1 MAQQAT
7 LQSPDGKQKTVVD
20 VGSSQASQLQS
31 KGWVLGAPANAAI
44 VTVDNAL
51 TGMATPVPATPAAP
65 TVPPAVPPTTPP
77 ATPPLATPPAP
88 PVAPTPPP
96 TTPTVQTAQQATL
109 TSPDGKSKTVVNVG
123 SSEASQLQTRGWKLD
138 ATGQSVLSVQD
149 ALGMNPT
156 PTNPAFTDGGN
167 GGEPTDGGDGTD
179 FNLGDFTGDFDLNDL
194 TTDPVNQSIL
204 EKYGITAPKVSDNP
218 VTSYADTYKQLLGTM
233 GISDIK
239 SEFEKTQQKFTDLQ
253 LELNDKI
260 SEINDDPWLT
270 EGVRVGRINSLKSK
284 YEGRLQILTDQ
295 QKLYQSMY
303 EQGVQE
309 AQFVANAAF
318 NQQQF
323 DAQQSVNI
331 AQLALQE
338 QEARASLRSTNL
350 RDQLA
355 IAQEMRLAESD
366 RFSNQAAAEEKAR
379 LNLKMIADMFGAD
392 VFKNMSA
399 KEKQMWEEDA
409 GLPPGTLDNQV
420 LNTEELDTS
429 VQEVSGRKVLINNQ
443 TGDIIRDLGFA
454 DGSGGGGGKIVD
466 INGSN
471 YIQNAD
477 GTFSNPTLPTTP
489 ADQQNIDVLQN
500 KINLID
506 SLLTSKGLA
515 GSVGTYGISRWT
527 PFTADKA
534 DRQEFAAGV
543 SQLISQETLGTLI
556 NLKKQGGT
564 LGALSQTELDI
575 LKESA
580 SLIGRWMQKDKN
592 GNPTGKFEVSE
603 EAFKKE
609 LNKIR
614 SLAEKAIANAGGV
627 SNDEMEQ
634 LRQMNP
640 GMSDEEIRRELGF
653 NSGLGGTP
661 TSQNIQ
667 LGSRLAKVNNNPG
680 NLRYVGQAGAS
691 QGEGGFA
698 RFQTPE
704 AGYQALKSQISL
716 DASRGLTL
724 QQFINKYAPPVEND
738 TSLYLRQMVSA
749 VGASPTTPLKSV
761 NLDALAKAMAKKES
775 STIIT

>member
-1 MAQQAT
+1 MPQAT

-31 KGWVLGAPANAAI
+31 SGWVLGAPQDATI
-44 VTVDNAL
+44 VMADQAL
-51 TGMATPVPATPAAP
+51 KNIGTPVASPAVQETPVAPPVPTSPTAP
-65 TVPPAVPPTTPP
+65 TSPTPP
-77 ATPPLATPPAP
+77 QAPTAPTAP
-88 PVAPTPPP
+88 PVAP
-96 TTPTVQTAQQATL
+96 QTQQATL

-138 ATGQSVLSVQD
+138 ASGQAVLSVQD
-149 ALGMNPT
+149 ALNFNPSA
-156 PTNPAFTDGGN
+156 PTDLSGGN
-167 GGEPTDGGDGTD
+167 DGTFMDGTGDETTD
-179 FNLGDFTGDFDLNDL
+179 FNLDESGDFNLNDF

-233 GISDIK
+233 GITNIK

-253 LELNDKI
+253 TELNDKI
-260 SEINDDPWLT
+260 SEVNDDPWLT
-270 EGVRVGRINSLKSK
+270 EGVRVGRIRSLQDK

-323 DAQQSVNI
+323 DAQQSFNM

-338 QEARASLRSTNL
+338 QEARDNLRSTNL

-355 IAQEMRLAESD
+355 IAQEMR
-366 RFSNQAAAEEKAR
+366 QAAADRSANTEASIENAR

-399 KEKQMWEEDA
+399 SEKQKWEKDA
-409 GLPPGTLDNQV
+409 NLPLGTLDNQV
-420 LNTEELDTS
+420 LTTSELDTS
-429 VQEVSGRKVLINNQ
+429 VQEVNGRKVLINNQ
-443 TGDIIRDLGFA
+443 TGDVIRDLGMA
-454 DGSGGGGGKIVD
+454 DGTGGGGKIVT
-466 INGSN
+466 INGVD
-471 YIQNAD
+471 YIQNPD
-477 GTFSNPTLPTTP
+477 GTLTEPVLPGGGIN
-489 ADQQNIDVLQN
+489 QQELEAANEKVA
-500 KINLID
+500 LID
-506 SLLTSKGLA
+506 SLLNSKGLSGA
-515 GSVGTYGISRWT
+515 VGTYGISRWT
-527 PFTADKA
+527 PFTADKGA
-534 DRQEFAAGV
+534 RQEFAAGV
-543 SQLISQETLGTLI
+543 NQLISQETLDNLI
-556 NLKKQGGT
+556 AVKAQGAT
-564 LGALSQTELDI
+564 FGALSETELDI
-575 LKESA
+575 LKQSA
-580 SLIGRWMQKDKN
+580 SKIGTWMQRDKN

-609 LNKIR
+609 LNRMKEATSKIIEYAR
-614 SLAEKAIANAGGV
+614 IEQTGGADITSEELKRLKQV
-627 SNDEMEQ
+627 F
-634 LRQMNP
+634 P
-640 GMSDEEIRRELGF
+640 GMSEEEIRQELSF
-653 NSGLGGTP
+653 SSGTGGTP
-661 TSQNIQ
+661 TASIQ
-667 LGSRLAKVNNNPG
+667 LGSRLARVNNNPG

-698 RFQTPE
+698 RFPTPE
-704 AGYQALKSQISL
+704 AGYQALISQIQL

-724 QQFINKYAPPVEND
+724 EKFINKYAPPIEND

-749 VGASPTTPLKSV
+749 VGASPTTPLKNI
-761 NLDALAKAMAKKES
+761 NLDTLARAMAKKES

>member
-1 MAQQAT
+1 MPQAT

-31 KGWVLGAPANAAI
+31 SGWVLGAPQDATI
-44 VTVDNAL
+44 VMADQAL
-51 TGMATPVPATPAAP
+51 KNIGTPVASPAVQETPVAPPVPTSPTAP
-65 TVPPAVPPTTPP
+65 TSPTPP
-77 ATPPLATPPAP
+77 QAPTAPTAP
-88 PVAPTPPP
+88 PVAP
-96 TTPTVQTAQQATL
+96 QTQQATL

-138 ATGQSVLSVQD
+138 ASGQAVLSVQD
-149 ALGMNPT
+149 ALNFNPSA
-156 PTNPAFTDGGN
+156 PTDLSGGN
-167 GGEPTDGGDGTD
+167 DGTFMDGTGDETTD
-179 FNLGDFTGDFDLNDL
+179 FNLDESGDFNLNDF

-233 GISDIK
+233 GITNIK

-253 LELNDKI
+253 TELNDKI
-260 SEINDDPWLT
+260 SEVNDDPWLT
-270 EGVRVGRINSLKSK
+270 EGVRVGRIRSLQDK

-323 DAQQSVNI
+323 DAQQSFNM

-338 QEARASLRSTNL
+338 QEARDNLRSTNL

-355 IAQEMRLAESD
+355 IAQEMR
-366 RFSNQAAAEEKAR
+366 QAAADRSANTEASIENAR

-399 KEKQMWEEDA
+399 SEKQKWEKDA
-409 GLPPGTLDNQV
+409 NLPLGTLDNQV
-420 LNTEELDTS
+420 LTTSELDTS
-429 VQEVSGRKVLINNQ
+429 VQEVNGRKVLINNQ
-443 TGDIIRDLGFA
+443 TGDVIRDLGMA
-454 DGSGGGGGKIVD
+454 DGTGGGGKIVT
-466 INGSN
+466 INGVD
-471 YIQNAD
+471 YIQNPD
-477 GTFSNPTLPTTP
+477 GTLTEPVLPGGGIN
-489 ADQQNIDVLQN
+489 QQELEAANEKVA
-500 KINLID
+500 LID
-506 SLLTSKGLA
+506 SLLNSKGMA
-515 GSVGTYGISRWT
+515 GAVGTYGISRWT
-527 PFTADKA
+527 PFTADKGA
-534 DRQEFAAGV
+534 RQEFAAGV
-543 SQLISQETLGTLI
+543 NQLISQETLDNLI
-556 NLKKQGGT
+556 AVKAQGAT
-564 LGALSQTELDI
+564 FGALSETELDI
-575 LKESA
+575 LKQSA
-580 SLIGRWMQKDKN
+580 SKIGTWMQRDKN

-609 LNKIR
+609 LNRMKEATSKIIEYAR
-614 SLAEKAIANAGGV
+614 IEQTGGADITSEELKRLKQV
-627 SNDEMEQ
+627 F
-634 LRQMNP
+634 P
-640 GMSDEEIRRELGF
+640 GMSEEEIRQELSF
-653 NSGLGGTP
+653 SSGTGGTP
-661 TSQNIQ
+661 TASIQ
-667 LGSRLAKVNNNPG
+667 LGSRLARVNNNPG

-698 RFQTPE
+698 RFPTPE
-704 AGYQALKSQISL
+704 AGYQALISQIQL

-724 QQFINKYAPPVEND
+724 EEFINKYAPPIEND

-749 VGASPTTPLKSV
+749 VGASPTTPLKNI
-761 NLDALAKAMAKKES
+761 NLDTLARAMAKKES